1 MDGWRNERAHLEDQD
16 SQAGGEGEGREGL
29 PQQRD
34 RPGRGSREPA
44 HWLEHWSK
52 EERGVLISK
61 PSLRLNKGA
70 HPSARLEAGRTCP
83 VSPRARP
90 SGGVRAEEHR
100 PEKMSIPE
108 TLSSSQA
115 LFFVFLM
122 VCCRGRR
129 CPNVPQLWPVAMG
142 EGGAGN
148 TTLGDA
154 PFPTENLGCR
164 IVSHSESRSRPRS
177 QRSDS
182 ADTAP
187 QQSGLPSVKTYSL
200 SPSSLSKGG
209 LQMD

>member
-1 MDGWRNERAHLEDQD
+1 M
-16 SQAGGEGEGREGL
+16 GGLDFKTQPET
-29 PQQRD
+29 QQ
-34 RPGRGSREPA
+34 
-44 HWLEHWSK
+44 
-52 EERGVLISK
+52 
-61 PSLRLNKGA
+61 GA
-70 HPSARLEAGRTCP
+70 HPSARLEAGRTRP

-100 PEKMSIPE
+100 PEEMSIPE
-108 TLSSSQA
+108 TLSSSRA
-115 LFFVFLM
+115 LFFVFIV

-148 TTLGDA
+148 ETLGGA
-154 PFPTENLGCR
+154 PFPAENLGCR